1 MSLMKTL
8 AKVAI
13 GMAVAKG
20 VESMTQKPS
29 QRSAGQT
36 SNDGPFRGQHSPGA
50 SQKPDL
56 GGLENMMDSILG
68 GGAQQQGRAPQTG
81 GIGGLLE
88 QLAGQ
93 SQPQAQQPTGGLN
106 DILGQL
112 GGGNA
117 GGLGGLLG
125 GLAKQVQA
133 GQTQNQ
139 GSFGEVLNSQF
150 DSNPTREMQA
160 SAQQEAAAALMVRAI
175 IQAAK
180 ADDKLDDGE
189 RQKILSRL
197 SDASP
202 EEQRFVQ
209 HEFSTPVDV
218 DGLARQTPRGMEQQI
233 YMMSV
238 MGIELDEQVEAQY
251 LHQLATA
258 LKLPKDKVNAI
269 HAKLGVPAIYR

>member
-13 GMAVAKG
+13 GVAVAKG
-20 VESMTQKPS
+20 VKSFANK
-29 QRSAGQT
+29 AGQQT
-36 SNDGPFRGQHSPGA
+36 AQSGNDGLFRGQHSPGA

-68 GGAQQQGRAPQTG
+68 GGAQQGRSAQTG

-88 QLAGQ
+88 QLTGQ
-93 SQPQAQQPTGGLN
+93 GQPQQQSGGLN

-112 GGGNA
+112 GGGTA

-139 GSFGEVLNSQF
+139 G
-150 DSNPTREMQA
+150 
-160 SAQQEAAAALMVRAI
+160 I
-175 IQAAK
+175 
-180 ADDKLDDGE
+180 
-189 RQKILSRL
+189 
-197 SDASP
+197 
-202 EEQRFVQ
+202 
-209 HEFSTPVDV
+209 
-218 DGLARQTPRGMEQQI
+218 ARQTPRGMEQQI

-238 MGIELDEQVEAQY
+238 MGIELDEQAEAQY
-251 LHQLATA
+251 LHQLASA
-258 LKLPKDKVNAI
+258 LKLPKEQVNAI

>member
-13 GMAVAKG
+13 GVAVAKG
-20 VESMTQKPS
+20 VKSFTNG
-29 QRSAGQT
+29 AGQRT
-36 SNDGPFRGQHSPGA
+36 AQSGNDGLFRGQHSPSA

-68 GGAQQQGRAPQTG
+68 GAPQQGRSAQTG

-88 QLAGQ
+88 QLTGQ
-93 SQPQAQQPTGGLN
+93 GQLQQQSGGLN

-112 GGGNA
+112 GGGTA

-150 DSNPTREMQA
+150 DSNPIREMQA
-160 SAQQEAAAALMVRAI
+160 SAQQEAAAVLMVRAI

-180 ADDKLDDGE
+180 ADGKLDDGE

-202 EEQRFVQ
+202 DEQRFVQ

-218 DGLARQTPRGMEQQI
+218 EGLARQTPRGMEQQI

-238 MGIELDEQVEAQY
+238 MGIELDEQAEAQY
-251 LHQLATA
+251 LHQLASA
-258 LKLPKDKVNAI
+258 FKLPKDQVNAI

>member
-13 GMAVAKG
+13 GVAVAKG
-20 VESMTQKPS
+20 VKSFTNN
-29 QRSAGQT
+29 AGQQT
-36 SNDGPFRGQHSPGA
+36 AQSGNDGLFRGQHSPSA

-68 GGAQQQGRAPQTG
+68 GGAAQQGRSAQTG

-88 QLAGQ
+88 QLTGQ
-93 SQPQAQQPTGGLN
+93 GQPQQQSGGLN

-112 GGGNA
+112 GGGTA

-180 ADDKLDDGE
+180 ADGKLDDGE

-202 EEQRFVQ
+202 DEQRFVQ

-218 DGLARQTPRGMEQQI
+218 DGLARQIPRGMEQQI

-238 MGIELDEQVEAQY
+238 MGIELDEQSEAQY

-258 LKLPKDKVNAI
+258 LKLPKEQVNAI